1 MKRNLFEERQTKET
15 ELKLIEFNVTI
26 ELSKKVNISEVLTAI
41 RIAQGVATAT
51 QQDPAVRS
59 PSGLRRVKLVIRF
72 VPEGGAPKDQVH
84 EVAET
89 LRLKG
94 IRTIRINARENAP
107 VLKKSGKK
115 FKKFVISGP
124 G

>member
-59 PSGLRRVKLVIRF
+59 PSGLRRVDLIIRF
-72 VPEGGAPKDQVH
+72 VPESGSPKDQVH

-89 LRLKG
+89 LRIKG